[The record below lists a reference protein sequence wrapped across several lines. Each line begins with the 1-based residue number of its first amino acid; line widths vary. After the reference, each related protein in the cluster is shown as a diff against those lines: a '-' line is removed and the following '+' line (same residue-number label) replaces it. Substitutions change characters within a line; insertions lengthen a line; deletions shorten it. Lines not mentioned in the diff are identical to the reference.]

1 MRKTRKEERR
11 DERVAKIV
19 LVGATISLIA
29 ALINLITALIH

>member
-19 LVGATISLIA
+19 LVGATISVIA
-29 ALINLITALIH
+29 SIINLITALIH